1 METALEMAGRASNFQ
16 LRRQI
21 INEPCKSRRTIMG
34 LDSIIKALLGV
45 KKRGNVAT
53 FLFGK
58 KKRKYKKYE
67 RDYFKDQNYRNPN
80 R

>member
-1 METALEMAGRASNFQ
+1 
-16 LRRQI
+16 
-21 INEPCKSRRTIMG
+21 MG